1 MVDDADE
8 SDNACDP
15 HQARIAE
22 AEEALHQLILGKS
35 VVEIRYGGFG
45 KMMRFT
51 PADVGRLRAYLSE
64 LRGGRISTVRFST
77 SKGLC

>member
-1 MVDDADE
+1 MDDATRE
-8 SDNACDP
+8 
-15 HQARIAE
+15 ARIAE
-22 AEEALHQLILGKS
+22 AEAALHDLLLGKQA
-35 VVEIRYGGFG
+35 VELRHGIH